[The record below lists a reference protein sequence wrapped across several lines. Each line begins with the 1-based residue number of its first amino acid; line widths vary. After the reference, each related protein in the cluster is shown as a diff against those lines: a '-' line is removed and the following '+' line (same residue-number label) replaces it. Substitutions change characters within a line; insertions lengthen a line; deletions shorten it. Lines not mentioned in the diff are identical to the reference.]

1 LSKNVVVLN
10 EENWRRE
17 VMEAEGPV
25 LVDFWAGW
33 CAPCRMIAPAVA
45 ALADAYAGRAKVGK
59 LDVDESPEIAE
70 SFNVRSIPTLIV
82 FKNGRV
88 VDQRVGAV
96 PQPIIAEMLESQVAP
111 AGVVLPHEGQV
122 TGFTHLNSFAR
133 QLQEG
138 QAPTPADG
146 SSGARS

>member
-111 AGVVLPHEGQV
+111 AGVG
-122 TGFTHLNSFAR
+122 TGR
-133 QLQEG
+133 V
-138 QAPTPADG
+138 
-146 SSGARS
+146 